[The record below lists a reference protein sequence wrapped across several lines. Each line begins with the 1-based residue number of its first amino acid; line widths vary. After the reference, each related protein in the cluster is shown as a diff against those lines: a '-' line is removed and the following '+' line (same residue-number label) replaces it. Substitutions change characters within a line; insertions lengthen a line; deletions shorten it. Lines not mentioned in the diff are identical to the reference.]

1 MSAPEVVAT
10 PVAPVEEVKAV
21 EPTPEAPV
29 VAEVEAPKVE
39 EPVVAAV
46 SCART
51 WLVKIYLNS

>member
-10 PVAPVEEVKAV
+10 PAAPVEEVKAV

-39 EPVVAAV
+39 EPAVAPV
-46 SCART
+46 S
-51 WLVKIYLNS
+51 